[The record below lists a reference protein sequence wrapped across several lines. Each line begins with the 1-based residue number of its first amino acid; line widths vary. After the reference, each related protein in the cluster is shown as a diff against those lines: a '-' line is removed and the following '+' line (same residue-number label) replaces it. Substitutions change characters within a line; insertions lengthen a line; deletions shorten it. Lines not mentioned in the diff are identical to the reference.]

1 MVRVPIWRKIL
12 VSTALH
18 CLHTCTRGGSSLS
31 YVKHDIIVLIQHCKK
46 KTKNNQ
52 KSPNCGLEVTIAAP
66 ESAKSIPLTLGEK
79 NNAISI

>member
-46 KTKNNQ
+46 KNQ
-52 KSPNCGLEVTIAAP
+52 KQPKKPQLWIGGNHSSTRICKVNTPNSG
-66 ESAKSIPLTLGEK
+66 
-79 NNAISI
+79 